1 MHGPLIQRQEYLIS
15 ANIGW
20 LRQAEILLSRISD
33 AAYTATPSGLAP
45 HKAGGHLR
53 HILEFYE
60 CFLAG
65 LPASHIDYDARQ
77 RDLSLERSR
86 QAAQERIHRLIR
98 CLETESA
105 LRTDSVVWV
114 RIEDSA
120 GSRIP
125 EPFLISSVGRELQV
139 LSSHTIHHFA
149 LMAMALRALGV
160 PVDPDFG
167 MAPSTLRYMAAQASA
182 EAA

>member
-1 MHGPLIQRQEYLIS
+1 MHSPVRERQEHLIG

-20 LRQAEILLSRISD
+20 LRQADALLDRISD
-33 AAYTATPSGLAP
+33 AVYTATPAGLAP
-45 HKAGGHLR
+45 HKAGSHLR

-65 LPASHIDYDARQ
+65 LPASQVDYDARR
-77 RDLSLERSR
+77 RDTSLERSR
-86 QAAQERIHRLIR
+86 EGARERIRSLI
-98 CLETESA
+98 CGLKSDAT
-105 LRTDSVVWV
+105 LRTDSVIRV
-114 RIEDSA
+114 RVEDFA
-120 GSRIP
+120 GSRIH

-149 LMAMALRALGV
+149 LIAMTLRALGV

-167 MAPSTLRYMAAQASA
+167 MAPSTLRYLDAQAGA